1 MSFKRLTRRH
11 RISLALVGALMT
23 WVWIS
28 PASAQS
34 SNVIQTGQYAPGA
47 RSSATANGA
56 LDNVI
61 GQHPPMITTSVQSN
75 GMTFYVTPNGRVV
88 DTKGYYLAPD
98 PGRNTRFSQ
107 YPAQLAHLP
116 ADAKLVPIFIGVMD
130 TSLVTRNHLHFHG
143 CEKLTQPLIHSPI
156 DPPGVFVAPAPCN
169 LKQGSTHALIYSAA
183 EILAGDHGNLY
194 GLAGNRNELVSATQA
209 VRISDHETRLS
220 MPTTPSKAEA
230 SLH

>member
-1 MSFKRLTRRH
+1 MSFSRLRSRH
-11 RISLALVGALMT
+11 HLLGALFSTIVT
-23 WVWIS
+23 WAWVPTS
-28 PASAQS
+28 TAQS
-34 SNVIQTGQYAPGA
+34 NNVIQTGQYAPGA

-61 GQHPPMITTSVQSN
+61 GQHPPMITTSIQSN
-75 GMTFYVTPNGRVV
+75 GMTFYVTPDGRIV
-88 DTKGYYLAPD
+88 DKNGYYLAQD
-98 PGRNTRFSQ
+98 PQRNTRFSQ
-107 YPAQLAHLP
+107 HTSEPAHLP
-116 ADAKLVPIFIGVMD
+116 LNAKLVPILIGVMD

-156 DPPGVFVAPAPCN
+156 DPPGVFVAPAPCT

-194 GLAGNRNELVSATQA
+194 GLAGNRDQLLSATQA

-220 MPTTPSKAEA
+220 MPTPSNTEA
-230 SLH
+230 PHP